1 MPRVEE
7 HDRPHY
13 EEILLDLAQ
22 VDGWL
27 ARIDPDADYPRPTSG
42 SPLFADDERT
52 HPFQASHAAWH
63 ALSHAVDS
71 LHCLR
76 SVLRDAH
83 TIHMYASYALIR
95 AALEN
100 ASAAVWMLHP
110 GSRTERVTRRLRF
123 CALDVRSG
131 ERALRPLGN
140 AGLRPERERLDELRD
155 IARRAGANA
164 EMAVRRVGYGEIVE
178 ESGKA
183 LASGSQATMFVWRL
197 CSGITH
203 GDFWTTINAA
213 ERVELPGAPA
223 EMVSLK
229 ITADVEKLEFATA
242 VAIHMTMLGWRLYDE
257 RSLAPY

>member
-1 MPRVEE
+1 VPRVEE

-13 EEILLDLAQ
+13 EEILLQLAQ

-27 ARIDPDADYPRPTSG
+27 ARIDPDADHPRPAGG

-52 HPFQASHAAWH
+52 HPYQTSHAAWH
-63 ALSHAVDS
+63 ALSHAVDA

-110 GSRTERVTRRLRF
+110 GRRTERISRRLRF

-131 ERALRPLGN
+131 E
-140 AGLRPERERLDELRD
+140 
-155 IARRAGANA
+155 
-164 EMAVRRVGYGEIVE
+164 
-178 ESGKA
+178 KA
-183 LASGSQATMFVWRL
+183 LPCGRSAIPHYARSRSGWTNCATSPAEWAHTRRRQCVASAMGDRR
-197 CSGITH
+197 GGRH
-203 GDFWTTINAA
+203 GVGLGLAGHSV
-213 ERVELPGAPA
+213 RVE
-223 EMVSLK
+223 
-229 ITADVEKLEFATA
+229 A
-242 VAIHMTMLGWRLYDE
+242 V
-257 RSLAPY
+257 